1 MITAEHFKE
10 SEFRRCTPSCSMQDM
25 QQSTMRQ
32 LDLARDIAGIP
43 FVLNSAYRSKAW
55 EVKKGRPG
63 TSSHTKGL
71 AVDIRCNTDANRYK
85 IVKAALECGVRR
97 IGIAQTYIHID
108 CADDHA
114 QDVIWDYYGG

>member
-1 MITAEHFKE
+1 MITAEHFNE
-10 SEFRRCTPSCSMQDM
+10 SEFRRCTPSCSLQDM

-71 AVDIRCNTDANRYK
+71 AVDIRCNTDSNRYK
-85 IVKAALECGVRR
+85 IVNALRAAGFSR
-97 IGIAQTYIHID
+97 IGIGRTYIH
-108 CADDHA
+108 ADNDPSKT
-114 QDVIWDYYGG
+114 QKVIWHYY